1 MERVEATLSGT
12 TRTLPGIGEDK
23 YQGQIRAPVTK
34 AREAVYPVTITATG
48 DNGGVTEETRN
59 LIVRNESIFP
69 LKFIA
74 ARDTGEELGYMDRNA
89 DVDLDLGDT
98 NDFELR
104 MDQCTWKKDWYW
116 YGSRIFIPGTEYGGI
131 LKDLEVITKTRE
143 IVWRGPTW
151 RGMLMQKVVEPPDGE
166 DHLTV
171 SGDLNDI
178 LRELI
183 GDRFDGLFVVPDIEA
198 GVSAAGWQVDRY
210 VTLYD
215 AIIKLLDSQGYRL
228 QINYVEPED
237 LEYGYVTVQ
246 AVPVAD
252 YSEDM
257 EYSREGKVDFSIR
270 DYRGGVNHLI
280 CAGKG
285 QNEDRV
291 ILHLY
296 AQEDGSIG
304 KTQYYTG
311 LAEHAEVY
319 EFSSADLEK
328 LEEDGTER
336 LKDLQN
342 YKSIDMDVSD
352 IDLEIGDIVGGYE
365 EITGTRIQKPVTGKI
380 IKVQSGEVTTEY
392 KVKGDD

>member
-104 MDQCTWKKDWYW
+104 MDQYTWKKDWYW

-151 RGMLMQKVVEPPDGE
+151 RGLLMQKVVEPPDGE

-183 GDRFDGLFVVPDIEA
+183 GDRFDGLFIVPEIKA
-198 GVSAAGWQVDRY
+198 GTSVAGWKVDRY
-210 VTLYD
+210 VTLHD
-215 AIIKLLDSQGYRL
+215 AIMQLLDSEGYRL
-228 QINYVEPED
+228 QISYVEPEG

-246 AVPVAD
+246 AVPVTD
-252 YSEDM
+252 YSEVL
-257 EYSREGKVDFSIR
+257 EYSREGKVEFSIR

-285 QNEDRV
+285 QNEERV

-296 AQEDGSIG
+296 VQEDGSIG
-304 KTQYYTG
+304 KTQYFTG
-311 LAEHAEVY
+311 LAEHAAVY
-319 EFSSADLEK
+319 EFSSADTDK
-328 LEEDGTER
+328 LKEYGTKR

-380 IKVQSGEVTTEY
+380 IKVQGGEVTTEY

>member
-1 MERVEATLSGT
+1 MERVEATLQGT
-12 TRTLPGIGEDK
+12 TRTLQGVGSDK
-23 YQGQIRAPVTK
+23 YKGQIRAPATK
-34 AREAVYPVTITATG
+34 SREAVYPVTITATG
-48 DNGGVTEETRN
+48 DNGGVTEETRD
-59 LIVRNESIFP
+59 LIVRNEGIFP
-69 LKFIA
+69 MKFIV
-74 ARDTGEELGYMDRNA
+74 ARVNGEELGYMDVNT
-89 DVDLDLGDT
+89 DIDLDLGDT

-104 MDQCTWKKDWYW
+104 IDQDSWAQDWYW
-116 YGSRIFIPGTEYGGI
+116 YGNRIFVPGTECGGI
-131 LKDLEVITKTRE
+131 MNDLEVITRTRE
-143 IVWRGPTW
+143 IVLRGPTW
-151 RGMLMQKVVEPPDGE
+151 RGLLAQKIVEPPEGA

-183 GDRFDGLFVVPDIEA
+183 GDRFDGLFYVPDTEC
-198 GVSAAGWQVDRY
+198 GVSVTGWQIDRY

-215 AIIKLLDSQGYRL
+215 AIMKLLDSEGYRL
-228 QINYVEPED
+228 QISYVEPED

-252 YSEDM
+252 YSEDL
-257 EYSREGKVDFSIR
+257 EYSREGKVEFSIR

-280 CAGKG
+280 CAGEG
-285 QNEDRV
+285 QNEERV

-296 AQEDGSIG
+296 VQEDGGIG
-304 KTQYYTG
+304 EMQHYTG
-311 LAEHAEVY
+311 LAEHAAAY
-319 EFSSADLEK
+319 EFSSADTDK
-328 LEEDGTER
+328 LKEYGTKR

-352 IDLEIGDIVGGYE
+352 INLEIGDIVGGYE

-380 IKVQSGEVTTEY
+380 IKVQGGEVTTEY